1 MSRQQIL
8 VIEDDS
14 TIQNFMQAILKN
26 EDYDVMLAKS
36 GKEGISLAAS
46 WQPTLI
52 ILDLGLPDMDGRDV
66 LKSIRSWSEV
76 PLLIVSARGN
86 EAEKVACLDQ
96 GADDYITKPFGTSEL
111 LARIRTALRHQQKL
125 PNNQEKFSVEDL
137 SIDFSKRLVTL
148 KDKAIHL
155 TPNEYKILQLL
166 AQHQGKVLTHDFIMK
181 EVWGPYVNENQALR
195 VNMYNIRRKIEENPA
210 DPRYI
215 MTEVGIGYRL
225 VE

>member
-26 EDYDVMLAKS
+26 EDYDVMLAKT

-125 PNNQEKFSVEDL
+125 PDNQEKFSVEDL

-166 AQHQGKVLTHDFIMK
+166 KKA
-181 EVWGPYVNENQALR
+181 
-195 VNMYNIRRKIEENPA
+195 
-210 DPRYI
+210 
-215 MTEVGIGYRL
+215 
-225 VE
+225 